1 MSIRAMNGQN
11 VALALVLLYAS
22 AMAYQCPMAY
32 WSFND
37 DILRE
42 QSGRFPLT
50 VAYGAAG
57 LVPGAVGRAVEA
69 GTPISVLQTAPSRD
83 VQIGNSSDWALMLW
97 IRGAIVPLGDHRR
110 VAETPVPPTKGWD
123 WAGFSIQHNFQLPGM
138 QLAICG
144 NYAARGCLYLGSGK
158 QVTDDH
164 WHHYAASIDRA
175 TGLGTFYVDGVAQP
189 RNASTCWSNT
199 PTCLTNWGPRGGGDF
214 SPMLATD
221 IYRPEGRFALNLGF
235 ARVDEVMFFHRTL
248 APEEVALAANPATA
262 AAYAAQCDARQP
274 ACYAPGRA
282 GMENPP
288 ALLLAE
294 CRFASLDTFALSVRA
309 PRVRTRSAVA
319 LSVGPCALDGQATEA
334 LDNCSDRV
342 RGTRSWASLVRDCG
356 VRLLASQGGADVYEG
371 VLTAAFSEEAP
382 AVHGVPVNRTATAGL
397 PFRVR
402 FSSAV
407 SASTGAV
414 RVFAPADVQAS
425 LQGVAVRLAA
435 ASRAVTLEYVTGV
448 QEPLELALESF
459 AVADSSQA
467 AATAEAAPASTAP
480 SGGFVLQRWRAAL
493 TPAAAVCSFRALG
506 VTATF
511 AVRCHAATP
520 AAQCPFGRNGTAQQ
534 QRVNASFE
542 VTTASFCGEVTDT
555 VDVRASQLRLYR
567 SGQFAEEAAAFALGA
582 PVFAEATFSSSSATI
597 TAVDVVSVVAR
608 GEAVASAAGEAD
620 LVALGRVSVLPQGDA
635 SRVRLTFAASPEVF
649 RAAQDSSSS
658 MSVTAQFRVHY
669 LGNARR
675 SEPSSHTLELTSARV
690 LLLHAA
696 EAQASAAPSLRPW
709 F

>member
-1 MSIRAMNGQN
+1 MLI
-11 VALALVLLYAS
+11 ALVLLSAS
-22 AMAYQCPMAY
+22 ALAYQCPTAY
-32 WSFND
+32 WSFDND
-37 DILRE
+37 LLSD
-42 QSGRFPLT
+42 QSGRFPLAVT
-50 VAYGAAG
+50 SGAAAR
-57 LVPGAVGRAVEA
+57 VPGAVGSAA
-69 GTPISVLQTAPSRD
+69 QSTTATSILQTAPSRD

-97 IRGAIVPLGDHRR
+97 IR
-110 VAETPVPPTKGWD
+110 VPPTDSEPHIAHTVGTGISV
-123 WAGFSIQHNFQLPGM
+123 AGFSLQLNYMLPGV

-144 NYAARGCLYLGSGK
+144 NSGAPGCLFLGSGRK
-158 QVTDDH
+158 VTDDR

-189 RNASTCWSNT
+189 RSAAACWNGDKSGA
-199 PTCLTNWGPRGGGDF
+199 PCLTKWGPLGGGDF

-221 IYRPEGRFALNLGF
+221 IYRPEGTFALDLGPIS
-235 ARVDEVMFFHRTL
+235 VDEVMLFHRTL
-248 APEEVALAANPATA
+248 APEEVAYAANTATA
-262 AAYAAQCDARQP
+262 AAYGSRCAARPP
-274 ACYAPGRA
+274 ACFAPGRA

-288 ALLLAE
+288 ALLLGE

-371 VLTAAFSEEAP
+371 VLTTAFTEEAP
-382 AVHGVPVNRTATAGL
+382 AVHGVPVNRTATTGL

-407 SASTGAV
+407 SASTEAV
-414 RVFAPADVQAS
+414 LLVAPADVQAS

-435 ASRAVTLEYVTGV
+435 ASRAITLEYVTGV

-459 AVADSSQA
+459 AVADRSQA
-467 AATAEAAPASTAP
+467 AATAETAPASTAP

-493 TPAAAVCSFRALG
+493 SPAAAVCSFRALG

-511 AVRCHAATP
+511 VARCHAATP
-520 AAQCPFGRNGTAQQ
+520 AAQCPFGSTGTAQQQQ

-542 VTTASFCGEVTDT
+542 VTTASFCGEDTDT
-555 VDVRASQLRLYR
+555 VSVRGSQLRLYR